1 MVNIS
6 IGEYPSS
13 GHMAV
18 VSNWDG
24 VCWVADRHAVVRRG
38 AVELEGPSRRML
50 EAPAGADGVVTFDGV
65 REHNAHERNHPAA
78 GKLFDPR
85 RIEEALYPPYIPD
98 AKERSSRPYLNPPV
112 GLLWQDAVVLDPD
125 RRLIYWL
132 RHDIAFPE
140 DSGVWAAPV
149 CGHGPILWGQTRA
162 STAHPTWVR
171 TVLLDHAYGPLSDER

>member
-1 MVNIS
+1 MVNIAFA
-6 IGEYPSS
+6 EYPSG
-13 GHMAV
+13 GHMTV
-18 VSNWDG
+18 VSPGWDSI
-24 VCWVADRHAVVRRG
+24 CWMPDRHAVIHRG
-38 AVELEGPSRRML
+38 GVELEGSTQRML
-50 EAPAGADGVVTFDGV
+50 EAPATPAGVVEFHELHEILV
-65 REHNAHERNHPAA
+65 REPNHPAA
-78 GKLFDPR
+78 AKLLDPG
-85 RIEEALYPPYIPD
+85 RIEESLYPPYIRD

-149 CGHGPILWGQTRA
+149 CGGPILWGQTRA

-171 TVLLDHAYGPLSDER
+171 TVLLDHAYGPPDER

>member
-13 GHMAV
+13 GHMTV
-18 VSNWDG
+18 VSVDWDAL
-24 VCWVADRHAVVRRG
+24 CWVADRQAVVRRG
-38 AVELEGPSRRML
+38 AVELEGPSCRML
-50 EAPAGADGVVTFDGV
+50 EAPAEAAGGVVTFDGV
-65 REHNAHERNHPAA
+65 REHNVHDTNHPAA
-78 GKLFDPR
+78 AKLFDPT
-85 RIEEALYPPYIPD
+85 RIEEALYPPYIRD

-149 CGHGPILWGQTRA
+149 CGGPILWGQTRA

-171 TVLLDHAYGPLSDER
+171 TVLLDHAYGPPDER